1 MFILR
6 VFFYWEWWNLL
17 FDFSIIG
24 GDDRQAYM
32 ADNLSDMNFKIIT
45 YGLKLKTT
53 NEKIKQANSI
63 KDALKHSKNV
73 ICPIPFTR
81 DNVSVVSQVKNFSL
95 LIQELKNNLNSKHR
109 VFGGCIPDDFVK
121 FADKRNIFLYDYM
134 KNESF
139 VIFNAIATAEAAIA
153 QAILNSPINMHS
165 SKCLVLGFG
174 RCGKLIANKLKN
186 LCKTVSICTRNEND
200 RALASAYGYDTFDLF
215 MLQRNIKDFNY
226 IFNTIPETI
235 LKKELIENI
244 SKDAF
249 ILDITQSGADLKECL
264 KKSINLK
271 ISLAIP
277 GKFKPK
283 SSADALTNLTLQII
297 NETKSKI

>member
-1 MFILR
+1 M
-6 VFFYWEWWNLL
+6 L

-32 ADNLSDMNFKIIT
+32 ADKLSEMNFKIIT
-45 YGLKLKTT
+45 YEIKLKTS

-63 KDALKHSKNV
+63 KEALKHSKNV

-81 DNVSVVSQVKNFSL
+81 DNVSFVNQVKNFSL
-95 LIQELKNNLNSKHR
+95 SIQEFKDNLTSTHR

-121 FADKRNIFLYDYM
+121 FAGKRNIFLYDYM

-153 QAILNSPINMHS
+153 QAILNSPVNMHS

-186 LCKTVSICTRNEND
+186 LCKTVAICTRNEND
-200 RALASAYGYDTFDLF
+200 RALADAYGYDTFDLF
-215 MLQRNIKDFNY
+215 MLKRNIKDFNY
-226 IFNTIPETI
+226 IFNTIPATI
-235 LKKELIENI
+235 LTKELVENI
-244 SKDAF
+244 SKYAF
-249 ILDITQSGADLKECL
+249 ILDITGSGVDLKESL
-264 KKSINLK
+264 KKSTNLK
-271 ISLAIP
+271 VSLAIP

-297 NETKSKI
+297 NDIKSKI